1 LPPAFRPPH
10 ITERHYNMTTNKIR
24 KAAAKPATVFTVAI
38 AGFTVE
44 QQANFR
50 TAVASALV
58 AGRKQRE
65 ADEAKGNA
73 IDKLIA
79 ALACPALLAHRF
91 EFQARDRKGN
101 VIETKHASLYDYA
114 RKAAPFY
121 VGGKQQ
127 PLRLTGFKAA
137 VLAYAGITDATSAAA
152 EKAWSNIKGHALP
165 AAIALA
171 DNTIA
176 ASMVDGKLTL
186 SGGNGTA
193 VAKGLL
199 DVAKQSTSA
208 LVSKVKAKGTNGG
221 KSKTPAKTPAK
232 AELVSASATD
242 VLRAATAYIK
252 KVAAGEEAITNQRI
266 AFVKA
271 LARDCA
277 AIIAAEAAAAAKA

>member
-1 LPPAFRPPH
+1 
-10 ITERHYNMTTNKIR
+10 MTTNKIR
-24 KAAAKPATVFTVAI
+24 KAAAKPAAVSTVAI
-38 AGFTVE
+38 AGFTAE
-44 QQANFR
+44 QQASLR
-50 TAVASALV
+50 TAVTAAV
-58 AGRKQRE
+58 GAGRKAIE
-65 ADEAKGNA
+65 ADTAKGTA
-73 IDKLIA
+73 TDKLIA

-91 EFQARDRKGN
+91 EFQSRDRKSGN

-127 PLRLTGFKAA
+127 PLRLTGFIAA
-137 VLAYAGITDATSAAA
+137 VMAYAGVNDASSPAAA
-152 EKAWSNIKGHALP
+152 KGWAIIKGQALQT
-165 AAIALA
+165 AIALA

-176 ASMVDGKLTL
+176 ASMVDGKLVL

-199 DVAKQSTSA
+199 EVAKQSTSA
-208 LVSKVKAKGTNGG
+208 LVRKVTAKGTNGG
-221 KSKTPAKTPAK
+221 KAPGKGKAPAAPA
-232 AELVSASATD
+232 APAAASATE

-277 AIIAAEAAAAAKA
+277 AIIKAEAAAAAAK

>member
-1 LPPAFRPPH
+1 
-10 ITERHYNMTTNKIR
+10 MTTNKIR
-24 KAAAKPATVFTVAI
+24 KAATATVSAVAI

-44 QQANFR
+44 QAAGFR

-58 AGRKQRE
+58 AGRKQGE
-65 ADEAKGNA
+65 ADAAKGNA

-79 ALACPALLAHRF
+79 AMACPALLAHRF
-91 EFQARDRKGN
+91 EFQSRDRKGN

-137 VLAYAGITDATSAAA
+137 VLAYAGINDATSAAA

-176 ASMVDGKLTL
+176 ATMVDGKLVL

-208 LVSKVKAKGTNGG
+208 LVGKVKAKGTNGG
-221 KSKTPAKTPAK
+221 KAPGKGKAPAAPAPNDNE
-232 AELVSASATD
+232 AAMRMALAY
-242 VLRAATAYIK
+242 LR
-252 KVAAGEEAITNQRI
+252 KVAAGDEAITNKRI
-266 AFVKA
+266 ALLKGIAKA
-271 LARDCA
+271 A
-277 AIIAAEAAAAAKA
+277 ADIIAQEAAAAKA